1 MGGDESGDERPL
13 LVVARG
19 QRSLLESVRELFA
32 EVGGVDVIENQGPS
46 LLSREDRKN
55 SSSPS

>member
-1 MGGDESGDERPL
+1 MVGDEPGDKRPL

-32 EVGGVDVIENQGPS
+32 EVGGVDIIENQGPS
-46 LLSREDRKN
+46 LLSREDLK
-55 SSSPS
+55 SSPSPS

>member
-1 MGGDESGDERPL
+1 MAGNESGDERPL
-13 LVVARG
+13 LVVAQG

-46 LLSREDRKN
+46 LLSREDLKN
-55 SSSPS
+55 SPSPS

>member
-1 MGGDESGDERPL
+1 MAGDESGDERPL

-19 QRSLLESVRELFA
+19 QRSLLELVRELFA
-32 EVGGVDVIENQGPS
+32 EVGGVDVIEDQGPS

-55 SSSPS
+55 SPSPA

>member
-1 MGGDESGDERPL
+1 MAGDESGDQRPL

-32 EVGGVDVIENQGPS
+32 EVGGVDIIENQGPS
-46 LLSREDRKN
+46 LLSREDRKTGG
-55 SSSPS
+55 